1 MAFVEH
7 GLVRRIIEGTLD
19 FLKFGEV
26 ASFNIAQH
34 HLRAKPAGVAML
46 DETRLPF
53 HDLPI
58 LTPAQHLA
66 VEQDSKESEA
76 GLPASFTQ

>member
-1 MAFVEH
+1 
-7 GLVRRIIEGTLD
+7 
-19 FLKFGEV
+19 
-26 ASFNIAQH
+26 
-34 HLRAKPAGVAML
+34 ML